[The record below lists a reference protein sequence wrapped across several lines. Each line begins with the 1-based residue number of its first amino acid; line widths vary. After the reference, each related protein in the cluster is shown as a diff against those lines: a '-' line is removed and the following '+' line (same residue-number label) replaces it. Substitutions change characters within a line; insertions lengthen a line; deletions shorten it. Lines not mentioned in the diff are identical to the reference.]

1 MKTGYLTASQLF
13 SLALAESRGAWRR
26 FLFFILCIAVGVGA
40 IMTVKSF
47 SNLIN
52 TAIQGESK
60 GLLAADLEIKGSWEQ
75 NQEDIKIQQNV
86 LPPGTQFLSIKELHA
101 MAQFPQPDGTKASL
115 LVELKSV
122 PSKAPFYPMYGSI
135 ELNPPHPLSEMLS
148 DHGAVVDP
156 SFLLRTNL
164 KTGDS
169 FQLGK
174 TRVRINATVIK
185 EPDRITRAFSIG
197 PRVFV
202 SHPTLK
208 EADLVQ
214 TGSRIKH
221 RTLIQLPDTFELEK
235 ALALLERGL
244 TDKTVKLRTYKDME
258 SSINKSI
265 ERMGQ
270 YLGAVGVIALLM
282 GGIGVAVIVR
292 TFMAQKLDTIAILNC
307 LGAPSRTIVKVYF
320 LQALL
325 LGLSGSVVGVTLGYG
340 LQFLLPAKLSGLI
353 NLNLEP
359 EFYWV
364 PALHSLALGMITA
377 LLFCLWPLLRAVKTK
392 PLRLFRRNFEEEE
405 LSAGTV
411 WDRRTAGL
419 LSFLVMTGV
428 VIWQAGSIRHGL
440 VFVLALVISALL
452 LAGLAALLIKGLQKL
467 PPSKQMMRRY
477 GLANLHRPN
486 NQTRSII
493 TCLGMGIMLV
503 LTVRLVQ
510 MDMITMLKENTEIN
524 PPNYFF
530 IDIQTDQTETFI
542 KTLDRVVPGAEM
554 TLTPLVRSK
563 FYDIDGRLA
572 KNWQYKNQRKEE
584 WFINRD
590 FVTTHMDG
598 GELPKDNVIVQGTW
612 WKKDNA
618 SIPQI
623 SLEEDAARRFGAK
636 IGSQLTMDI
645 QGIKV
650 TAPVTS
656 IRKVNWRNMRTNFYM
671 IFSTGALKG
680 APVTYVSTVHVPET
694 KELELQHAMVNALP
708 NITALSTRDIVDT
721 IESVVEKLKTLV
733 DFMSGFT
740 IIAGLIILSGSIAS
754 TKYRRLK
761 ESAVLKILGAKRNK
775 VAGILGVEYA
785 TVGVLAGVVGVS
797 LSSGLSWAVMEY
809 LVKAPWHPR
818 PEVMLWT
825 LVLSIALTTFTGVI
839 SSLDVLKNKPLKTLR
854 QVDG

>member
-1 MKTGYLTASQLF
+1 MKTGQLTTSQLF

-26 FLFFILCIAVGVGA
+26 FLFFIICIAVGVGA
-40 IMTVKSF
+40 VMTVKSF

-52 TAIQGESK
+52 TAIQEESK
-60 GLLAADLEIKGSWEQ
+60 GLLAADIEIKGSWEQ
-75 NQEDIKIQQNV
+75 SPEDIKIQQNL
-86 LPPGTQFLSIKELHA
+86 LPPETQFLSVKELHA
-101 MAQFPQPDGTKASL
+101 MAQYPELDGTKASL
-115 LVELKSV
+115 LVELKTV
-122 PSKAPFYPMYGSI
+122 PSQAPFYPMYGILKLDPPQS
-135 ELNPPHPLSEMLS
+135 LNAMLS

-156 SFLLRTNL
+156 AFLLRTNL

-174 TRVRINATVIK
+174 IRVRINGTVIK

-202 SHPTLK
+202 SRLTLK

-221 RTLIQLPDTFELEK
+221 RTLIQLPSTMELEK
-235 ALALLERGL
+235 ALVLLEHGL

-258 SSINKSI
+258 SSISKSI

-270 YLGAVGVIALLM
+270 YLGAVAVIALLM
-282 GGIGVAVIVR
+282 GGIGVAMIIR

-307 LGAPSRTIVKVYF
+307 LGAHANTIVIIYF
-320 LQALL
+320 LQSLL
-325 LGLSGSVVGVTLGYG
+325 LGLFGSIVGVALGYG

-353 NLNLEP
+353 DLDLEP
-359 EFYWV
+359 VFYWG
-364 PALHSLALGMITA
+364 PALHSLALGVIIT
-377 LLFCLWPLLRAVKTK
+377 LLFCLRPLRRAGKTK
-392 PLRLFRRNFEEEE
+392 PLRLFCRNFEEEE
-405 LSAGTV
+405 LLSGTV
-411 WDRRTAGL
+411 WERRIAGP
-419 LSFLVMTGV
+419 LSALVMTGV
-428 VIWQAGSIRHGL
+428 VIWQAGSVRQGL
-440 VFVLALVISALL
+440 IFILALIFSALVL
-452 LAGLAALLIKGLQKL
+452 MSLSALLIKGLKKL
-467 PPSKQMMRRY
+467 PPSGTMMRRY

-510 MDMITMLKENTEIN
+510 MDMIAMLKENTEIN

-530 IDIQTDQTETFI
+530 IDIQTDQTEMFI
-542 KTLDRVVPGAEM
+542 KTLDRIVPEAER
-554 TLTPLVRSK
+554 TLTPLIRTK
-563 FYDIDGRLA
+563 FYGIDGRLA
-572 KNWQYKNQRKEE
+572 KNWQYENQRKEE
-584 WFINRD
+584 WFITRD
-590 FVTTHMDG
+590 FVTTHSAG
-598 GELPKDNVIVQGTW
+598 GELPKDNVIVKGIW
-612 WKKDNA
+612 WNKDT
-618 SIPQI
+618 SSVPQI
-623 SLEEDAARRFGAK
+623 SLEEDAAKRFGAK

-656 IRKVNWRNMRTNFYM
+656 IRKVSWRNMRTNFYM

-694 KELELQHAMVNALP
+694 KEMELQHAVVNALP

-721 IESVVEKLKTLV
+721 IEGVVAKLKTLV
-733 DFMSGFT
+733 DFMSAFT
-740 IIAGLIILSGSIAS
+740 ILAGLIILSGSIAS

-761 ESAVLKILGAKRNK
+761 ESAVLKILGAKRK
-775 VAGILGVEYA
+775 TVAGILGVEYA
-785 TVGVLAGVVGVS
+785 TVGVLASVVGIG
-797 LSSGLSWAVMEY
+797 LSSGLSWAVMKY
-809 LVKAPWHPR
+809 FIKAPWHPR

-825 LVLSIALTTFTGVI
+825 LAFSIALTTLTGVI